1 MENEQNKYD
10 GWLVSDSFVKRSM
23 AVVGYNIV
31 GSLIIYGIF
40 LLFAF
45 AIGLMIGI
53 MTY

>member
-1 MENEQNKYD
+1 MGKEQNKYN
-10 GWLVSDSFVKRSM
+10 GWLVSDSFFQRSM
-23 AVVGYNIV
+23 AVAGYNVV

-45 AIGLMIGI
+45 AIGLMVGI